1 LESLIAA
8 GAFDQLHPGK
18 RSQLM
23 ASVEQLLRTP
33 ALSDGP
39 SLLFALP
46 DAPVPL
52 KDVPSWSSYE
62 SLEYERQAIG
72 FYLTAHPLDGYI
84 AAPFALCES
93 IETLSSPKGQTV
105 TMMGMV
111 MDVVEKISKAGHK
124 FAFLHLSDPT
134 GSYDVT
140 LFSDLLSQVRPLLV
154 VGNALAL
161 TVSGRSTG
169 DAVRLS
175 AHKVIPLQEYS
186 YKEDL
191 VLYIHQEQDLI
202 HLHHCLHPL
211 EKGSTTITCHLMVK
225 EDPKMHIIFTLPST
239 YRIAPE
245 KRNSLLELQSNKEKA
260 GN

>member
-1 LESLIAA
+1 
-8 GAFDQLHPGK
+8 
-18 RSQLM
+18 M

-46 DAPVPL
+46 ETKVPL

-62 SLEYERQAIG
+62 SLEHERQAIG

-84 AAPFALCES
+84 LAPFTLCES
-93 IETLSSPKGQTV
+93 IETLSFSKGQTV

-111 MDVVEKISKAGHK
+111 MDVVEKISKSGQK

-134 GSYDVT
+134 GSYEVT
-140 LFSDLLSQVRPLLV
+140 LFSDLLTQVRPLLV
-154 VGNALAL
+154 VGSALSL

-169 DAVRLS
+169 EAMRLS
-175 AHKVIPLQEYS
+175 AHKITPLQEYS
-186 YKEDL
+186 YQENL
-191 VLYIHQEQDLI
+191 VLYLHQEEDLMHLQD
-202 HLHHCLHPL
+202 CLHPL
-211 EKGSTTITCHLMVK
+211 EKGATHITCHVTLP
-225 EDPKMHIIFTLPST
+225 ESPKIHIVFALPST

-260 GN
+260 GH